1 MSINLDEITPSQ
13 ADALREVG
21 NIGAGH
27 AATALSQ
34 LVGRKIYI
42 TVPEVRILAF
52 SDIPALTGDPNG
64 LIAGLT
70 LNILGDATGK
80 ILVLFPR
87 TAALHLADILLKQ
100 DVGASQV
107 LNELGHSAIKEA
119 GNILTGA
126 YLAALNEFLGL
137 LLLISVPNLVF
148 DVAGAVLT
156 SVMQGMDR
164 DSKVI
169 VIDTR
174 FVEQSEVL
182 SGYFILAPDP
192 VSLRAIFHA
201 IKVK

>member
-1 MSINLDEITPSQ
+1 MPLNLDELTPAQ
-13 ADALREVG
+13 LDALKEVG

-34 LVGRKIYI
+34 LVGKKIYI
-42 TVPEVRILAF
+42 TVPEVRILTY
-52 SDIPALTGDPNG
+52 SEIPKLTGDPNG
-64 LIAGLT
+64 LIAGLV

-87 TAALHLADILLKQ
+87 TSALHLADILLKQ
-100 DVGASQV
+100 EPGSTQV
-107 LNELGHSAIKEA
+107 LNEMGHSAIKEA

-148 DVAGAVLT
+148 DVAGAVLA

-164 DSKVI
+164 DSKAI

-174 FVEQSEVL
+174 FIEQNETL
-182 SGYFILAPDP
+182 SGYFILAPDAA
-192 VSLRAIFHA
+192 SLRALFQA
-201 IKVK
+201 IKLK

>member
-1 MSINLDEITPSQ
+1 MPLDPAELNPNQI
-13 ADALREVG
+13 DALREVG

-34 LVGRKIYI
+34 LVGKKIFI
-42 TVPEVRILAF
+42 TVPDVKVLTVAQIPGLA
-52 SDIPALTGDPNG
+52 GDPNG

-100 DVGASQV
+100 EVGASQV
-107 LNELGHSAIKEA
+107 LNEMGHSAIKEA

-126 YLAALNEFLGL
+126 YLGALNEFLGL
-137 LLLISVPNLVF
+137 LLLISVPTLVF
-148 DVAGAVLT
+148 DVAGAVLST
-156 SVMQGMDR
+156 VMQGLEKDA
-164 DSKVI
+164 KVI

-174 FVEQSEVL
+174 FVEQNETL
-182 SGYFILAPDP
+182 SGYFILAPDT
-192 VSLRAIFHA
+192 VSLRAIFQA